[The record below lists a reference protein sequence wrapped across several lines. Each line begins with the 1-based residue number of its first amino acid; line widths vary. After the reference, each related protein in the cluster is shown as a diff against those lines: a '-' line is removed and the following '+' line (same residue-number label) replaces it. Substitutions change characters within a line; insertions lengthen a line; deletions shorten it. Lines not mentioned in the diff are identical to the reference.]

1 LRARP
6 LVPGDGITLQTK
18 VAANA
23 QAMKRWLG
31 KAETALGN
39 HSDRLNAINIFP
51 VADGDTGTNLYLT
64 VRAAARALRTDAS
77 AHADTFQREPV
88 KQESFKQEP
97 FQKERVRK
105 NPVQKEPGQVDVG
118 AVLALAGQA
127 ALEQARGNSGT
138 LFSVFLCAA
147 AEPLAGHTR
156 LTSTLLAAALN
167 RAQIRAWSALSDP
180 VPGTML
186 SVMEAAAR
194 SAAAVDAGQNGDD
207 SNHALGLALDAAVE
221 GALAAVVRTEGQLD
235 ALRTAH
241 VVDAGGV
248 GMLLILDCLRSAV
261 LGEELQSELLD
272 GLHGY
277 DVQDPH
283 IHNDMP
289 DDDGVEVM
297 CTISLSPLDAATLR
311 QRLDEMGDSVI
322 MSQVGSATDAD
333 GKYRWRVHVH
343 VPAPEPA
350 VALIGSLGEPTEISV
365 SQLALPRD
373 PAGYER

>member
-1 LRARP
+1 
-6 LVPGDGITLQTK
+6 
-18 VAANA
+18 
-23 QAMKRWLG
+23 MKRWLV
-31 KAETALGN
+31 KAETTLGN

-64 VRAAARALRTDAS
+64 VRAAAHAAHGTDPGAD
-77 AHADTFQREPV
+77 AHTAADTTPHTAQLAQHPV
-88 KQESFKQEP
+88 LHAVAAP
-97 FQKERVRK
+97 D
-105 NPVQKEPGQVDVG
+105 PALHDVG
-118 AVLALAGQA
+118 AVLAQAGQA
-127 ALEQARGNSGT
+127 AMEQARGNSGT
-138 LFSVFLCAA
+138 LFAVFLCAA

-156 LTSTLLAAALN
+156 ISSPLLAAALN

-194 SAAAVDAGQNGDD
+194 AAAAVDSAHDGDD
-207 SNHALGLALDAAVE
+207 SNHTLGLALDAAVE
-221 GALAAVVRTEGQLD
+221 AALAAVVRTEDQLD
-235 ALRTAH
+235 ALHAAH

-283 IHNDMP
+283 IHMAMP
-289 DDDGVEVM
+289 RDDGVEVM
-297 CTISLSPLDAATLR
+297 CTISLSPLDAAMMR

-322 MSQVGSATDAD
+322 MSQVGGAADAA
-333 GKYRWRVHVH
+333 GHYRWRVHVH
-343 VPAPEPA
+343 VLTAEPA
-350 VALIGSLGEPTEISV
+350 VALIRSLGEPTDISV
-365 SQLALPRD
+365 SELALPRD
-373 PAGYER
+373 PDAKASAAAAAPAMATETRNPDGYAR

>member
-1 LRARP
+1 M
-6 LVPGDGITLQTK
+6 QTK
-18 VAANA
+18 IAANA

-31 KAETALGN
+31 KAETVLGN

-64 VRAAARALRTDAS
+64 VRAAAQALHGPATSPDPEFAPQS
-77 AHADTFQREPV
+77 GGT
-88 KQESFKQEP
+88 
-97 FQKERVRK
+97 
-105 NPVQKEPGQVDVG
+105 PGQQDVG
-118 AVLALAGQA
+118 AVLASAGQA
-127 ALEQARGNSGT
+127 AMEQARGNSGT
-138 LFSVFLCAA
+138 LFAVFLCAA
-147 AEPLAGHTR
+147 AEPLAGHNR
-156 LTSTLLAAALN
+156 LSSPLLAAALN

-194 SAAAVDAGQNGDD
+194 AAAGVDAEQNGDD
-207 SNHALGLALDAAVE
+207 SNHVLGLALDAAVE
-221 GALAAVVRTEGQLD
+221 AALEAVVRTEDQLA
-235 ALRTAH
+235 ALHEAH

-261 LGEELQSELLD
+261 LGEELQGDMLD

-277 DVQDPH
+277 NVQDPH
-283 IHNDMP
+283 IHADMP

-297 CTISLSPLDAATLR
+297 CTINLSPLDAATLR

-322 MSQVGSATDAD
+322 MSQVGGAIDAD

-350 VALIGSLGEPTEISV
+350 VALIGSLGEPTDISV

-373 PAGYER
+373 PDGHEH

>member
-1 LRARP
+1 M
-6 LVPGDGITLQTK
+6 QTK
-18 VAANA
+18 IAANA

-64 VRAAARALRTDAS
+64 VRAAAHAADAVVEEP
-77 AHADTFQREPV
+77 AAGDQAPHAAPDP
-88 KQESFKQEP
+88 SLH
-97 FQKERVRK
+97 
-105 NPVQKEPGQVDVG
+105 DVG
-118 AVLALAGQA
+118 AVLAQAGRA
-127 ALEQARGNSGT
+127 AMEQARGNSGT
-138 LFSVFLCAA
+138 LFAVFLCAA

-156 LTSTLLAAALN
+156 LSSPLLAAALN

-194 SAAAVDAGQNGDD
+194 AAAAVDAAHNGDD

-221 GALAAVVRTEGQLD
+221 AALAAVVRTEDQLD
-235 ALRTAH
+235 ALHAAH

-283 IHNDMP
+283 IHVDMP
-289 DDDGVEVM
+289 ARRRRR
-297 CTISLSPLDAATLR
+297 S
-311 QRLDEMGDSVI
+311 
-322 MSQVGSATDAD
+322 
-333 GKYRWRVHVH
+333 HVH
-343 VPAPEPA
+343 HQP
-350 VALIGSLGEPTEISV
+350 VARWTPPCCASGSTKWATP
-365 SQLALPRD
+365 
-373 PAGYER
+373 

>member
-1 LRARP
+1 
-6 LVPGDGITLQTK
+6 
-18 VAANA
+18 
-23 QAMKRWLG
+23 MKRWLS
-31 KAETALGN
+31 KAETVLGN

-64 VRAAARALRTDAS
+64 VRAAAQSVVEAGGQS
-77 AHADTFQREPV
+77 AQ
-88 KQESFKQEP
+88 Q
-97 FQKERVRK
+97 
-105 NPVQKEPGQVDVG
+105 DVG
-118 AVLALAGQA
+118 AVLAVAGQA
-127 ALEQARGNSGT
+127 ALEEARGNSGT

-156 LTSTLLAAALN
+156 LTSTLLAASLN

-194 SAAAVDAGQNGDD
+194 AAAAVDAGQNGDD
-207 SNHALGLALDAAVE
+207 SNHALGLVLDASVE
-221 GALAAVVRTEGQLD
+221 AALAAVIRTEDQLD
-235 ALRTAH
+235 ALTTAR

-277 DVQDPH
+277 DVSDPH
-283 IHNDMP
+283 IHTGLP

-297 CTISLSPLDAATLR
+297 CTISLSPLNAAMLR
-311 QRLDEMGDSVI
+311 QQLDEIGESVI
-322 MSQVGSATDAD
+322 MSQVGNNAD
-333 GKYRWRVHVH
+333 DDGNYRWRVHVH
-343 VPAPEPA
+343 VAEAEPV
-350 VALIGSLGEPTEISV
+350 VAIIRSLGEPSQISI
-365 SQLALPRD
+365 SELAMPRD
-373 PAGYER
+373 PHPDPVNSSGHER

>member
-1 LRARP
+1 LH
-6 LVPGDGITLQTK
+6 TK

-23 QAMKRWLG
+23 LAMKRWLG

-64 VRAAARALRTDAS
+64 VRAAARSLVVGEDQPA
-77 AHADTFQREPV
+77 P
-88 KQESFKQEP
+88 
-97 FQKERVRK
+97 
-105 NPVQKEPGQVDVG
+105 VDVG
-118 AVLALAGQA
+118 EVLATAGQA
-127 ALEQARGNSGT
+127 AMEEARGNSGT

-156 LTSTLLAAALN
+156 LTSTLLSAALN

-194 SAAAVDAGQNGDD
+194 AAAAVDATQDGDD

-221 GALAAVVRTEGQLD
+221 GALAAVIHTEEQLD
-235 ALRTAH
+235 LLQSAR

-248 GMLLILDCLRSAV
+248 GMLLILDCLRSVV

-277 DVQDPH
+277 DVSDPH
-283 IHNDMP
+283 IHTSMP

-297 CTISLSPLDAATLR
+297 CTISLSPLNAATLR
-311 QRLDEMGDSVI
+311 QRLDEIGESVI
-322 MSQVGSATDAD
+322 MSQVGNGPDPE
-333 GKYRWRVHVH
+333 GNYRWRVHVH
-343 VPAPEPA
+343 VPDPDPA
-350 VALIGSLGEPTEISV
+350 VAIIRSLGEPSQISI
-365 SQLALPRD
+365 SELALPRD
-373 PAGYER
+373 PDVEKVNTGGHER

>member
-1 LRARP
+1 
-6 LVPGDGITLQTK
+6 
-18 VAANA
+18 
-23 QAMKRWLG
+23 MKRWLD
-31 KAETALGN
+31 KAETAVGN

-64 VRAAARALRTDAS
+64 VRAAARALHSDVAGKP
-77 AHADTFQREPV
+77 D
-88 KQESFKQEP
+88 
-97 FQKERVRK
+97 
-105 NPVQKEPGQVDVG
+105 PGQGDVG
-118 AVLALAGQA
+118 VVLAQAGRA

-147 AEPLAGHTR
+147 AEPLVGHTR
-156 LTSTLLAAALN
+156 LTATLLAAALN

-194 SAAAVDAGQNGDD
+194 AAAEADNGKNGDH
-207 SNHALGLALDAAVE
+207 SNHALGLALDAAVNA
-221 GALAAVVRTEGQLD
+221 ALAAVVNTEGQLP
-235 ALRTAH
+235 ALEAAH

-261 LGEELQSELLD
+261 MGGDLQSELLD

-283 IHNDMP
+283 IHKDLP

-297 CTISLSPLDAATLR
+297 CTISLSPLSAATLR
-311 QRLDEMGDSVI
+311 QRLDEIGDSVI
-322 MSQVGSATDAD
+322 MSQVDSAAVAD
-333 GKYRWRVHVH
+333 GTYRWRVHVH
-343 VPAPEPA
+343 VPEAEPA
-350 VALIGSLGEPTEISV
+350 VALIRSLGEPSDISV
-365 SQLALPRD
+365 SQLALSRD
-373 PAGYER
+373 PEPAPVSSSGHER